1 MNKKYLLA
9 SLALTVPAIAITLPA
24 EANTV
29 SVQATVY
36 SVNGQNV
43 SVNFETFTAA
53 LNAEVLKDLGIRY
66 IQMNNSYYDFELLT
80 NALNASD
87 SLAEAFSLIST
98 QTVSLSNIVTGT
110 LDTTTGK
117 FVGTASTFEVTDI
130 K

>member
-43 SVNFETFTAA
+43 SVDFETFTEA
-53 LNAEVLKDLGIRY
+53 LNAEVLNDLGIRY

-80 NALNASD
+80 SALNASD
-87 SLAEAFSLIST
+87 SFAEAFSLIST
-98 QTVSLSNIVTGT
+98 QTVSLSNIVTGA
-110 LDTTTGK
+110 LDLTTGK
-117 FVGTASTFEVTDI
+117 FVASTFEVTDI